1 MPEKKTKILLVED
14 NPGDVRLIEEMIKT
28 AGANLYELAVVGTL
42 DGALGRLRQEAF
54 DAIFLDLSLPDSSG
68 LATMKSVQGN
78 APHVALVVITGL
90 SDDAVALEA
99 LKIGAEDFL
108 VKGQFDGPILV
119 RSLKYAITRKWSEE
133 ALRETKERYRNIF
146 ENTVMGISQALPDGR
161 LITAN
166 NAYAQIYGYASAEE
180 MMAEAPDVGQRY
192 ANPEDREEVL
202 RILKEKGV
210 MKPREI
216 DVIRRNGTCCTVLV
230 SAREIRDSNGN
241 LQYYQAE
248 HIDITKRKLAEE
260 ALKESEKQYRLL
272 ADNVHDVI
280 FVLDMN
286 LKYTYISP
294 SVKILRGYEAEEV
307 LKQQSIEQTLT
318 PSSKNIA
325 MKAFAEIMEMEKSGR
340 REEIHQSRILQ
351 LEMRRKDG
359 TTVWTEVKFSFVRD
373 KNNQS
378 VGIMGVTRDITER
391 KNADEKLLQTL
402 ERLKKAFASTVQVM
416 VSAVEMRDPYTA
428 GHQLRVSNLA
438 CAIANEMGLSNDTI
452 EGIKMAGFIHDIGKL
467 SIPAEI
473 LSKPTK
479 LTNIEFSLIKEHPL
493 SGYELLKNV
502 ESPWPLA
509 QIVYQH
515 HERMNGSGYP
525 RNLKGDEILMEAR
538 IMAVA
543 DVVEAMASH
552 RPYRPTLGIES
563 ALEEIEK
570 NKGILYDD
578 VVADTCLRLF
588 REKGYQLK

>member
-1 MPEKKTKILLVED
+1 MAQKKTKILLVED

-28 AGANLYELAVVGTL
+28 AGANLYELVVVGTL

-90 SDDAVALEA
+90 SDEAVALEA

-119 RSLKYAITRKWSEE
+119 RSLKYAITRKWSED
-133 ALRETKERYRNIF
+133 ALRETKERYCNIF

-166 NAYAQIYGYASAEE
+166 NAYAQMYGYANAEE

-216 DVIRRNGTCCTVLV
+216 DVIRRNGTRFTVLV

-307 LKQQSIEQTLT
+307 LKQQSIEHTLA

-340 REEIHQSRILQ
+340 REEIHQSRMLQ

-373 KNNQS
+373 KNNQP
-378 VGIMGVTRDITER
+378 VGIMGVTRDISER

-452 EGIKMAGFIHDIGKL
+452 EGIKMAGLIHDIGKL

-538 IMAVA
+538 IIAVA

-552 RPYRPTLGIES
+552 RPYRPTMGIE
-563 ALEEIEK
+563 ATLEEIEK
-570 NKGILYDD
+570 NKGILYDN
-578 VVADTCLRLF
+578 VVADACLRLF